1 MDGSSEDLLGSS
13 MDTSFLCPMPLI
25 FLNMIA
31 AFGCLCLSSLDLCA
45 QISSCVSQPIL
56 RLVLGGFEDPLS
68 AGYIIIL
75 LRRRRH
81 PLLNTIYI

>member
-31 AFGCLCLSSLDLCA
+31 AFGCLSSLELCA